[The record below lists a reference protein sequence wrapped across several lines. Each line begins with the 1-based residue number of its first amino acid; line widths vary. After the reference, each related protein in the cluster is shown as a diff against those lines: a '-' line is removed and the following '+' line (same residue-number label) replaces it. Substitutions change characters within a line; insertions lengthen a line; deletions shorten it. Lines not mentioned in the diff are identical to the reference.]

1 VRASHIEATLERAVR
16 RTRKLL
22 KKCAASTLRI
32 FQDRF
37 SHLYSWKG
45 FMGRYAS
52 GIFFIASTL
61 ACIFL
66 AGCGSSNPT
75 QVVNNPVPNSV
86 SLAPAPDV
94 SLEVGKI
101 QGFIPTARNLRNQ
114 VLTERFTFESS
125 NPAVL
130 TIASN
135 GTACAGTWNSL
146 TVPQVCTPG
155 PTGVAQVTATARGVT
170 SPPVTVYVHQHIT
183 NIVIQK
189 VPGQPGTLSNACLSK
204 GAPAGPESQ
213 VYEAMAF
220 NGGTDITSTVGL
232 FTWQAVNP
240 NFAKLSAPPANAPLN
255 RQIVK
260 AGDPGSTAF
269 FASVSGINSQPVQF
283 TTCPVQSISLSAVG
297 NPGKS
302 FVVNTGTSTTL
313 NASVTDSIGMTLT
326 AVPLTWTS
334 SNPISV
340 SASGSNTGTVF
351 GSVGTASASAIGASV
366 VIASCTPPSCNGG
379 LKPSLPIYPQDAVSF
394 TVNSNNAPA
403 NPTVYATTTACST
416 TNPTNAACEATIVP
430 ITKSS
435 SSSAF
440 SAGSPVALQ
449 SSPNSIIFDPKG
461 TNAFLGVDS
470 SNFGQS
476 GVMVFNGSSI
486 SASTAAAGKVLAVSP
501 DGTLAVV
508 SDTSDTP
515 NQVFVFNN
523 STRTAAS
530 FLIDGVSAAA
540 FSPDSLKAYI
550 VAGSTLFVYS
560 KVDAIHSIGL
570 GATANDVAFFPQ
582 GAFAFLAGGSSSA
595 VTVRHTCDNSLADTV
610 GTTATPSMLRA
621 LPDAAT
627 ILALEPPLIEYIS
640 AGHPSNGTWEGCAP
654 GITDSITS
662 TFNLG
667 QGNFTARQF
676 LISSNG
682 ATGYIMADT
691 PGPNPAPLPSIIKFD
706 IPTQASSLISLAN
719 GATPLSASLS
729 PTGNLLFV
737 GASDGDVHVIDTTDN
752 EDIQQVTFDFPQHTL
767 CFGPGS
773 PSTRVPQSQL
783 SISAASQ
790 NGSTTTYS
798 YTLISGVPLK
808 VGQTIVISGMSDGAN
823 NGTFTITALGTGTFS
838 VENASG
844 VTDSGQNGTGI
855 VPITCNPDLVAVKP

>member
-1 VRASHIEATLERAVR
+1 
-16 RTRKLL
+16 
-22 KKCAASTLRI
+22 
-32 FQDRF
+32 
-37 SHLYSWKG
+37 
-45 FMGRYAS
+45 MGRYAS
-52 GIFFIASTL
+52 GIIFLTATL

-75 QVVNNPVPNSV
+75 QVVNNPTPNSV
-86 SLAPAPDV
+86 SLSPGPNA
-94 SLEVGKI
+94 SLEVGKT
-101 QGFIPTARNLRNQ
+101 QAFTPTARNLRNE
-114 VLTERFTFESS
+114 VIAARFTFQSS

-146 TVPQVCTPG
+146 TAPQVCTPG

-183 NIVIQK
+183 NVVIQK
-189 VPGQPGTLSNACLSK
+189 VPGQPGTLSNSCLSK
-204 GAPAGPESQ
+204 GAPSGPESQ
-213 VYEAMAF
+213 LYEAMAF
-220 NGGTDITSTVGL
+220 NGGTDITSTVGP
-232 FTWQAVNP
+232 FAWQAINTSV
-240 NFAKLSAPPANAPLN
+240 AKVSAPPANAPLN
-255 RQIVK
+255 QQKVQ
-260 AGDPGSTAF
+260 AGDPGSTPF

-297 NPGKS
+297 NPAKS

-313 NASVTDSIGMTLT
+313 DATVIDSIGMTLT
-326 AVPLTWTS
+326 GVPLTWTS
-334 SNPISV
+334 SNPVSV
-340 SASGSNTGTVF
+340 TATGSNTGRVF
-351 GSVGTASASAIGASV
+351 GSVGTASASAVGASA

-379 LKPSLPIYPQDAVSF
+379 IKPTLPIYPHDAITF

-403 NPTVYATTTACST
+403 NPTVYATTTACAT
-416 TNPTNAACEATIVP
+416 ANPTNATCEAALVP
-430 ITKSS
+430 ITRSS
-435 SSSAF
+435 TTSTF
-440 SAGSPVALQ
+440 SAGSPVSLP

-476 GVMVFNGSSI
+476 GVMVFSGTSV
-486 SASTAAAGKVLAVSP
+486 SASAAAAGKVLAVSA
-501 DGTLAVV
+501 DGTLAIV
-508 SDTSDTP
+508 SDTKDLP

-523 STRTAAS
+523 SSKTAAS
-530 FLIDGVSAAA
+530 FLINGATAAA

-550 VAGSTLFVYS
+550 VAGSNLYIYS

-570 GATANDVAFFPQ
+570 AAPANDVAFFPQ
-582 GAFAFLAGGSSSA
+582 GAFGFLAGGSASA
-595 VTVRHTCDNSLADTV
+595 VTVRHTCDNTLADTIA
-610 GTTATPSMLRA
+610 TSATPMMIRP

-627 ILALEPPLIEYIS
+627 LLALEPPVVEYVS
-640 AGHPSNGTWEGCAP
+640 VAPPPSPGWEGCAP
-654 GITDSITS
+654 GITDSLTS

-676 LISSNG
+676 LISADG
-682 ATGYIMADT
+682 AKGYILGDT

-706 IPTQASSLISLAN
+706 IPTQASSLISLAG
-719 GATPLSASLS
+719 GAAPLSASLS

-737 GASDGDVHVIDTTDN
+737 GASDGQVHVIDTTEN
-752 EDIQQVTFDFPQHTL
+752 SDIQQVTFDFPQHTL

-783 SISAASQ
+783 SISAATQ

-798 YTLISGVPLK
+798 YTLISGVPLQA
-808 VGQTIVISGMSDGAN
+808 GQTVVISDMSDGSN
-823 NGTFTITALGTGTFS
+823 NGTFVITTLGAGTFTVQNS
-838 VENASG
+838 SG
-844 VTDSGQNGTGI
+844 VTDSAQNGTGI